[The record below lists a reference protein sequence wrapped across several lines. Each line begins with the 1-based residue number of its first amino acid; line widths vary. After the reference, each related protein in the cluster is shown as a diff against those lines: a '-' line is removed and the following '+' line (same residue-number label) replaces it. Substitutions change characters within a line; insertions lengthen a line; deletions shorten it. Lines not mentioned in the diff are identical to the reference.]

1 MAISKSVFLSDSRFP
16 GCRSGTFQTRNFSE
30 DGRRLVLQR
39 RLQRCVV
46 YVGHLAGLVFEVE
59 VGQGFVDGIFAFAQ
73 ITGSCLL
80 RAKKKSS
87 RQIENVKQRRDSE
100 HQAADEPDH
109 RSVSLRAWSRNCSSS
124 APRTGRRP
132 SAMAGAGR
140 FFQERITST
149 TKPKP
154 KISAAKGMIYAARL
168 KPFVVGAARTV
179 GPYFCTKLCS
189 TRLSL
194 SPRETAAMSSLRMP
208 SEAGQPTRLHSRRI
222 WLQPQM

>member
-59 VGQGFVDGIFAFAQ
+59 VAQVFVDGIFAFAQ

-109 RSVSLRAWSRNCSSS
+109 RSVSLRAFSRNSSSS

-140 FFQERITST
+140 FFQERITRT
-149 TKPKP
+149 TMLSPSASATKGTIHAVRSKPV
-154 KISAAKGMIYAARL
+154 L
-168 KPFVVGAARTV
+168 VGAASTV
-179 GPYFCTKLCS
+179 GPYFCTKDCS

-194 SPRETAAMSSLRMP
+194 SPRPMAAISSLRMP
-208 SEAGQPTRLHSRRI
+208 SESGQPTWLH
-222 WLQPQM
+222 